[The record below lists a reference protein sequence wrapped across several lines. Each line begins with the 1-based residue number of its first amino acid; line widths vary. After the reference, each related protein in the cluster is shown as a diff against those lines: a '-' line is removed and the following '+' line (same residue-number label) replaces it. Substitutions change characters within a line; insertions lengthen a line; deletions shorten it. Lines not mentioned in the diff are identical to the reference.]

1 MRYKSGKG
9 EVMAFDE
16 QFITHLEKMRKEKGF
31 YPSLRTLAESLGF
44 KEGISKKVTWGHVYR
59 SLKRLAAAGRLS
71 DEAMKVY
78 ATTQQENNNEK
89 TGNKKSVS
97 KKADK
102 GKRV

>member
-9 EVMAFDE
+9 EVMVFDD
-16 QFITHLEKMRKEKGF
+16 QFVIHLEKMRKEKGF
-31 YPSLRTLAESLGF
+31 YPSLRVLAETLGF
-44 KEGISKKVTWGHVYR
+44 KDDLSKKVTWGHVHR

-78 ATTQQENNNEK
+78 ATTQQENTNEK
-89 TGNKKSVS
+89 TGQKRSNG
-97 KKADK
+97 KKAGK